1 MERLFFC
8 LNRMLREVISSD
20 DKQNQQYCLKRTY
33 EWFVKQQAAVGLI
46 DAAQHAKEADFLNPG
61 QVEAK
66 KNQLEEAEEA
76 ERLILMDDVKHQK
89 YKREMFLDEQRTEH
103 KGILPAQQRIK

>member
-8 LNRMLREVISSD
+8 LKRMLREVISSD

-46 DAAQHAKEADFLNPG
+46 DAD
-61 QVEAK
+61 
-66 KNQLEEAEEA
+66 
-76 ERLILMDDVKHQK
+76 
-89 YKREMFLDEQRTEH
+89 
-103 KGILPAQQRIK
+103 